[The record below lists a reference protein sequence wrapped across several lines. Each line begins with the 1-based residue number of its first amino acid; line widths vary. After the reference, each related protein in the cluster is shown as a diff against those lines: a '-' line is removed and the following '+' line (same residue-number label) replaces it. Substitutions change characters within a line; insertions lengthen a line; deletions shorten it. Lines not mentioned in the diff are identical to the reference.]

1 MKKDPIDVI
10 AYEPR
15 WVEEGL
21 SHAEAVAA
29 ALGPLAL
36 RVDHVGSTAVPG
48 LAAKDVIDIQAL
60 VMRLEDEGIIAA
72 MLGAGYRFRD
82 SNTYDP
88 PHPESP
94 PALGE
99 DDWRK
104 LYFREAK
111 GARRVHIHI
120 RRNGAAA
127 ARNALLLRDFLRDD
141 VPSRRDYGEFKM
153 ALAVKTRKD
162 RDAYQAIKRP
172 FISIALRSAE
182 SWAELTRWVPGAP
195 DAYWRSAE

>member
-1 MKKDPIDVI
+1 MTKDPIDVI
-10 AYEPR
+10 AYEAR
-15 WVEEGL
+15 WADEGL
-21 SHAEAVAA
+21 AHAEAVAA

-48 LAAKDVIDIQAL
+48 LAAKDVIDVQAIVL
-60 VMRLEDEGIIAA
+60 RLEDEGIVPA
-72 MLGAGYRFRD
+72 MLAAGYRFRD

-104 LYFREAK
+104 LYFREEK
-111 GARRVHIHI
+111 GTRRVHIHV

-141 VPSRRDYGEFKM
+141 APSRRDYGEFKT
-153 ALAVKTRKD
+153 ALATTTRKD

-172 FISIALRSAE
+172 FISLALRSAE
-182 SWAELTRWVPGAP
+182 SWAELTRWRPGAP

>member
-10 AYEPR
+10 AYQPR
-15 WVEEGL
+15 WADEGL
-21 SHAEAVAA
+21 VHAEAVAA
-29 ALGPLAL
+29 ALGALAL
-36 RVDHVGSTAVPG
+36 RVDHVGSTAVSG

-60 VMRLEDEGIIAA
+60 VMRLEDEGIVAA
-72 MLGAGYRFRD
+72 MTQAGYRFRD

-94 PALGE
+94 SALGP

-104 LYFREAK
+104 LYFREPK
-111 GARRVHIHI
+111 DGRRIHIHV

-141 VPSRRDYGEFKM
+141 EPMRREYSEFKV
-153 ALAVKTRKD
+153 ALAAKTRKD
-162 RDAYQAIKRP
+162 RDAYQIIKRP
-172 FISIALRSAE
+172 FIAISLRAAE

>member
-1 MKKDPIDVI
+1 MTKDPIEVI
-10 AYEPR
+10 AYEAR
-15 WVEEGL
+15 WADEGL
-21 SHAEAVAA
+21 AHAEAVAA

-48 LAAKDVIDIQAL
+48 LAAKDVIDVQAL
-60 VMRLEDEGIIAA
+60 VLRLEDEGIVQA
-72 MLGAGYRFRD
+72 MQAAGYRFRE
-82 SNTYDP
+82 NNHGDP

-94 PALGE
+94 AALGP

-104 LYFREAK
+104 LYFREPK
-111 GARRVHIHI
+111 GARRVHVHV

-127 ARNALLLRDFLRDD
+127 ARNSLLLRDFLRDD
-141 VPSRRDYGEFKM
+141 APARRDYGEFKM
-153 ALAVKTRKD
+153 ALAQKTRKD
-162 RDAYQAIKRP
+162 RDAYQLIKRP
-172 FISIALRSAE
+172 FISITLRGAE

>member
-1 MKKDPIDVI
+1 MKKDPVEVI
-10 AYEPR
+10 PYAPR
-15 WVEEGL
+15 WADEGL
-21 SHAEAVAA
+21 VQAEAVAA
-29 ALGPLAL
+29 ALGALAL

-48 LAAKDVIDIQAL
+48 LAAKDVIDVQTL
-60 VMRLEDEGIIAA
+60 VLRLEDEGIIEA
-72 MLGAGYRFRD
+72 MEAAGYRFRD

-94 PALGE
+94 AALGE

-104 LYFREAK
+104 LYFREAR
-111 GARRVHIHI
+111 GARRIHVHV

-127 ARNALLLRDFLRDD
+127 ARNSLLLRDFLRDD
-141 VPSRRDYGEFKM
+141 GPSRRDYGEFKM
-153 ALAVKTRKD
+153 ALAQKTKKD
-162 RDAYQAIKRP
+162 REAYQAIKRP

-182 SWAELTRWVPGAP
+182 SWAELTRWTPGAP

>member
-1 MKKDPIDVI
+1 MTKDPIDVI
-10 AYEPR
+10 AYQPR
-15 WVEEGL
+15 WADEGL
-21 SHAEAVAA
+21 VYAEAVAA

-36 RVDHVGSTAVPG
+36 RVDHMGSTAVPG

-60 VMRLEDEGIIAA
+60 VMRLEDEGIVAA
-72 MLGAGYRFRD
+72 MAAAGFRFRE

-94 PALGE
+94 AALGD

-104 LYFREAK
+104 LYFRETR
-111 GARRVHIHI
+111 GTRRLHIHV

-141 VPSRRDYGEFKM
+141 APARRDYSEFKM
-153 ALAVKTRKD
+153 ALAAKTRKD
-162 RDAYQAIKRP
+162 RAAYQTIKRP
-172 FISIALRSAE
+172 FISICLRAAE